1 MDSNI
6 FVWLSHWYSNNC
18 DGNWEHYNGIKI
30 ETIDNPG
37 WSVSIDTEGSSIELI
52 DIPQIYFE
60 NEPDDWYGYKVE
72 EKKFEASGDPPKL
85 EYLINIFRKIIDS
98 HEQ

>member
-52 DIPQIYFE
+52 DIP
-60 NEPDDWYGYKVE
+60 
-72 EKKFEASGDPPKL
+72 
-85 EYLINIFRKIIDS
+85 
-98 HEQ
+98 